1 MELEWNLDDLFINNN
16 EFYKEIDYVRNIL
29 NSFINEL
36 DSLTLLELLD
46 KEWYIKEKTNNILIY
61 GSLRYYKNIKSEEC
75 VKLKEDAEN
84 FSNEVN
90 TTLKRVD
97 NIIINY
103 GKNKINE
110 LIKEDARL
118 EKYKHYLDDLF
129 RLREHIQD
137 DNVNKEIK
145 DNMNLINKNIS
156 LYNDLLKNCNYGNII
171 IDGNVIE
178 LDSSNISKYLS
189 SRDRETRKETYFA
202 IYKSFKD
209 NLDGFS
215 KILNELIGLRIKNSS
230 LEKFNS
236 TLDKV
241 LFIENIDTRILDF
254 LINSVNSNLSLIQRY
269 FKIKWDMLDIKDIHL
284 YDLNVPLDNNL
295 KTKYTLDEAIVIIK
309 NALNPLGDKYLSVV
323 ESLLNGHID
332 ATLDENKHQSITF
345 SWNTYSFLNFR
356 GSYNDL
362 KNLIHELGHIV
373 NYYLSK
379 GSVPY
384 LYEDSTIFVG
394 ETASIVNEILLNRY
408 LYNNAESIDDKIFY
422 LSKEIENYFTSVYK
436 QIMYTE
442 YEKKLYDIKL
452 NRDLSSD
459 LLSKEYFD
467 LVKKYYG
474 NYVNLDDEAS
484 YEWTRLGHIYRW
496 SFYTYKYASGLLIA
510 SNIVNSLIDEKT
522 ISKEEYI
529 KFLSLGSSMY
539 SLDLLR
545 TVNVDLTNSNVINSG
560 FNVLSKDIDELEKCI
575 QKKRT
580 ASNKM

>member
-1 MELEWNLDDLFINNN
+1 MELEWNLDDLFISND
-16 EFYKEIDYVRNIL
+16 EFYKEIDCVRNIL
-29 NSFINEL
+29 SSFINEL

-61 GSLRYYKNIKSEEC
+61 GSLKYYKNIKSEEC

-90 TTLKRVD
+90 ATLKRVD

-103 GKNKINE
+103 GKNKIND
-110 LIKEDARL
+110 LIKEDVKL

-156 LYNDLLKNCNYGNII
+156 LYNDLLRNSNYGNII

-202 IYKSFKD
+202 IYKSFND

-215 KILNELIGLRIKNSS
+215 KILNELIGLRIKNAS
-230 LEKFNS
+230 LERFNN

-241 LFIENIDTRILDF
+241 LFTENIDARILDF
-254 LINSVNSNLSLIQRY
+254 LIKSVNSNLSLIHRY
-269 FKIKWDMLDIKDIHL
+269 FKIKGDMLDINDIHL

-309 NALNPLGDKYLSVV
+309 NALKPLGDKYLSVI

-332 ATLDENKHQSITF
+332 ATLGENKHQSITF

-484 YEWTRLGHIYRW
+484 YEWTRLGHLYRW

-539 SLDLLR
+539 SLDLLK

-580 ASNKM
+580 ASK

>member
-1 MELEWNLDDLFINNN
+1 M
-16 EFYKEIDYVRNIL
+16 
-29 NSFINEL
+29 
-36 DSLTLLELLD
+36 
-46 KEWYIKEKTNNILIY
+46 
-61 GSLRYYKNIKSEEC
+61 
-75 VKLKEDAEN
+75 
-84 FSNEVN
+84 
-90 TTLKRVD
+90 
-97 NIIINY
+97 
-103 GKNKINE
+103 
-110 LIKEDARL
+110 
-118 EKYKHYLDDLF
+118 
-129 RLREHIQD
+129 
-137 DNVNKEIK
+137 
-145 DNMNLINKNIS
+145 
-156 LYNDLLKNCNYGNII
+156 
-171 IDGNVIE
+171 VIE

-269 FKIKWDMLDIKDIHL
+269 FKIKGDMLDIKDIHL

-408 LYNNAESIDDKIFY
+408 LYNSAESIDDKIFY

-580 ASNKM
+580 ASK

>member
-1 MELEWNLDDLFINNN
+1 MELEWNLDDLFINND
-16 EFYKEIDYVRNIL
+16 EFYKEIDYIRNIL

-209 NLDGFS
+209 NLEGFS
-215 KILNELIGLRIKNSS
+215 KILNELIGLRIKNAS

-241 LFIENIDTRILDF
+241 LFTENIDTRILDF
-254 LINSVNSNLSLIQRY
+254 LIKSVNSNLSLIQRY
-269 FKIKWDMLDIKDIHL
+269 FKIKGDMLDIKDIHL

-539 SLDLLR
+539 SLDLLK

-580 ASNKM
+580 ASK

>member
-269 FKIKWDMLDIKDIHL
+269 FKIKGDMLDIKDIHL

-408 LYNNAESIDDKIFY
+408 LYNSAESIDDKIFY

-580 ASNKM
+580 ASK

>member
-1 MELEWNLDDLFINNN
+1 MELEWNLDDLFINND
-16 EFYKEIDYVRNIL
+16 EFYKEIDYIRNIL

-110 LIKEDARL
+110 LIKEDVRL

-156 LYNDLLKNCNYGNII
+156 LYNDLLKDCNYGNII
-171 IDGNVIE
+171 IDDNVIE

-215 KILNELIGLRIKNSS
+215 KIMNELIGLRIKNAS

-241 LFIENIDTRILDF
+241 LFTENIDTRILDF
-254 LINSVNSNLSLIQRY
+254 LIKSVNSNLSLIQKY
-269 FKIKWDMLDIKDIHL
+269 FKIKGDMLDIKDIHL

-452 NRDLSSD
+452 NRVLSSD

-539 SLDLLR
+539 SLDLLK

-580 ASNKM
+580 ASK

>member
-269 FKIKWDMLDIKDIHL
+269 FKIKGDMLDIKDIHL

-309 NALNPLGDKYLSVV
+309 NSLNPLGDKYLSVV

-408 LYNNAESIDDKIFY
+408 LYNSAESIDDKIFY

-580 ASNKM
+580 ASK

>member
-1 MELEWNLDDLFINNN
+1 MELEWDLDDLFVNND
-16 EFYKEIDYVRNIL
+16 EFYKEIDCVRNIL
-29 NSFINEL
+29 SSFINEL

-61 GSLRYYKNIKSEEC
+61 GSLKYYKNIKSEEC

-90 TTLKRVD
+90 ATLKRVD

-156 LYNDLLKNCNYGNII
+156 LYNDLLRNSNYGNII

-215 KILNELIGLRIKNSS
+215 KILNELIGLRIKNAS
-230 LEKFNS
+230 LERFNN

-241 LFIENIDTRILDF
+241 LFTENIDARILDF
-254 LINSVNSNLSLIQRY
+254 LIKSVNSNLSLIHRY
-269 FKIKWDMLDIKDIHL
+269 FKIKGDMLDINDIHL

-309 NALNPLGDKYLSVV
+309 NALKPLGDKYLSVV

-474 NYVNLDDEAS
+474 NYINLDDEAS
-484 YEWTRLGHIYRW
+484 YEWTRLGHLYRW

-539 SLDLLR
+539 SLDLLK

-580 ASNKM
+580 ASK

>member
-1 MELEWNLDDLFINNN
+1 MELEWDLDDLFVNND
-16 EFYKEIDYVRNIL
+16 EFYKEIDCVRNIL
-29 NSFINEL
+29 SSFINEL

-61 GSLRYYKNIKSEEC
+61 GSLKYYKNIKSEEC

-90 TTLKRVD
+90 ATLKRVD

-103 GKNKINE
+103 GKNKIND
-110 LIKEDARL
+110 LIKEDAKL

-137 DNVNKEIK
+137 NNVNKEIK

-156 LYNDLLKNCNYGNII
+156 LYNDLLRNSNYGNII

-215 KILNELIGLRIKNSS
+215 KILNELIGLRIKNAS
-230 LEKFNS
+230 LERFNN

-241 LFIENIDTRILDF
+241 LFTENIDARILDF
-254 LINSVNSNLSLIQRY
+254 LIKSVNSNLSLIHRY
-269 FKIKWDMLDIKDIHL
+269 FKIKGDMLDINDIHL

-309 NALNPLGDKYLSVV
+309 NALKPLGDKYLSVV

-484 YEWTRLGHIYRW
+484 YEWTRLGHLYRW

-580 ASNKM
+580 ASK

>member
-110 LIKEDARL
+110 LIKEDAGL

-269 FKIKWDMLDIKDIHL
+269 FKIKGDMLDIKDIHL

-323 ESLLNGHID
+323 ELLLNGHID

-408 LYNNAESIDDKIFY
+408 LYNSAESIDDKIFY

-580 ASNKM
+580 ASK

>member
-269 FKIKWDMLDIKDIHL
+269 FKIKGDMLDIKDIHL

-580 ASNKM
+580 ASK

>member
-1 MELEWNLDDLFINNN
+1 MELEWDLDDLFVNND
-16 EFYKEIDYVRNIL
+16 EFYKEIDCVRNIL
-29 NSFINEL
+29 SSFINEL

-61 GSLRYYKNIKSEEC
+61 GSLKYYKNIKSEEC

-90 TTLKRVD
+90 ATLKRVD

-103 GKNKINE
+103 GKNKIND
-110 LIKEDARL
+110 LIKEDAKL

-137 DNVNKEIK
+137 NNVNKEIK

-156 LYNDLLKNCNYGNII
+156 LYNDLLRNSNYGNII

-215 KILNELIGLRIKNSS
+215 KILNELIGLRIKNAS
-230 LEKFNS
+230 LERFNN

-241 LFIENIDTRILDF
+241 LFTENIDARILDF
-254 LINSVNSNLSLIQRY
+254 LIKSVNSNLSLIHRY
-269 FKIKWDMLDIKDIHL
+269 FKIKGDMLDINDIHL

-309 NALNPLGDKYLSVV
+309 NALKPLGDKYLSVV

-373 NYYLSK
+373 NYYLYK

-394 ETASIVNEILLNRY
+394 ETASIVNEILLIRY

-484 YEWTRLGHIYRW
+484 YEWTRLGHLYRW

-539 SLDLLR
+539 SLDLLK

-580 ASNKM
+580 ASK

>member
-46 KEWYIKEKTNNILIY
+46 KGWYIKEKTNNILIY

-110 LIKEDARL
+110 LFKEDARL

-254 LINSVNSNLSLIQRY
+254 LINSVNSNLYLIQRY
-269 FKIKWDMLDIKDIHL
+269 FKIKGDMLDIKDIHL

-408 LYNNAESIDDKIFY
+408 LYNSAESIDDKIFY

-580 ASNKM
+580 ASK

>member
-110 LIKEDARL
+110 LITEDARL

-269 FKIKWDMLDIKDIHL
+269 FKIKGDMLDIKDIHL

-408 LYNNAESIDDKIFY
+408 LYNSAESIDDKIFY

-580 ASNKM
+580 ASK

>member
-1 MELEWNLDDLFINNN
+1 M
-16 EFYKEIDYVRNIL
+16 
-29 NSFINEL
+29 
-36 DSLTLLELLD
+36 
-46 KEWYIKEKTNNILIY
+46 
-61 GSLRYYKNIKSEEC
+61 
-75 VKLKEDAEN
+75 
-84 FSNEVN
+84 
-90 TTLKRVD
+90 
-97 NIIINY
+97 
-103 GKNKINE
+103 
-110 LIKEDARL
+110 
-118 EKYKHYLDDLF
+118 
-129 RLREHIQD
+129 
-137 DNVNKEIK
+137 
-145 DNMNLINKNIS
+145 
-156 LYNDLLKNCNYGNII
+156 
-171 IDGNVIE
+171 
-178 LDSSNISKYLS
+178 
-189 SRDRETRKETYFA
+189 
-202 IYKSFKD
+202 
-209 NLDGFS
+209 
-215 KILNELIGLRIKNSS
+215 NELIGLRIKNSS

-269 FKIKWDMLDIKDIHL
+269 FKIKGDMLDIKDIHL

-408 LYNNAESIDDKIFY
+408 LYNSAESIDDKIFY

-580 ASNKM
+580 ASK

>member
-269 FKIKWDMLDIKDIHL
+269 FKIKGDMLDIKDIHL

-408 LYNNAESIDDKIFY
+408 LYNSAESIDDKIFY

-539 SLDLLR
+539 SLDLLK

-580 ASNKM
+580 ASK

>member
-1 MELEWNLDDLFINNN
+1 MELEWNLDDLFINND
-16 EFYKEIDYVRNIL
+16 EFYKEIDYIRNIL

-110 LIKEDARL
+110 LIKEDVRL

-156 LYNDLLKNCNYGNII
+156 LYNDLLKDCNYGNII

-215 KILNELIGLRIKNSS
+215 KIMNELIGLRIKNAS

-241 LFIENIDTRILDF
+241 LFTENIDTRILDF
-254 LINSVNSNLSLIQRY
+254 LIKSVNSNLSLIQKY
-269 FKIKWDMLDIKDIHL
+269 FKIKGDMLDIKDIHL

-452 NRDLSSD
+452 NRVLSSD

-539 SLDLLR
+539 SLDLLK

-580 ASNKM
+580 ASK

>member
-1 MELEWNLDDLFINNN
+1 MELEWDLDDLFVNND
-16 EFYKEIDYVRNIL
+16 EFYKEIDCVRNIL
-29 NSFINEL
+29 SSFINEL

-61 GSLRYYKNIKSEEC
+61 GSLKYYKNIKSEEC

-90 TTLKRVD
+90 ATLKRVD

-103 GKNKINE
+103 GKNKIND
-110 LIKEDARL
+110 LIKEDAKL

-137 DNVNKEIK
+137 NNVNKEIK

-156 LYNDLLKNCNYGNII
+156 LYNDLLRNSNYGNII

-215 KILNELIGLRIKNSS
+215 KILNELIGLRIKNAS
-230 LEKFNS
+230 LERFNN

-241 LFIENIDTRILDF
+241 LFTENIDARILDF
-254 LINSVNSNLSLIQRY
+254 LIKSVNSNLSLIHRY
-269 FKIKWDMLDIKDIHL
+269 FKIKGDMLDINDIHL

-309 NALNPLGDKYLSVV
+309 NALKPLGDKYLSVV

-474 NYVNLDDEAS
+474 NYINLDDEAS
-484 YEWTRLGHIYRW
+484 YEWTRLGHLYRW

-539 SLDLLR
+539 SLDLLK

-580 ASNKM
+580 ASK

>member
-254 LINSVNSNLSLIQRY
+254 LINSVNSNLYLIQRY
-269 FKIKWDMLDIKDIHL
+269 FKIKGDMLDIKDIHL

-408 LYNNAESIDDKIFY
+408 LYNSAESIDDKIFY

-580 ASNKM
+580 ASK

>member
-269 FKIKWDMLDIKDIHL
+269 FKIKGDMLDIKDIHL

-467 LVKKYYG
+467 LIKKYYG

-580 ASNKM
+580 ASK

>member
-1 MELEWNLDDLFINNN
+1 MELEWDLDDLFVNND
-16 EFYKEIDYVRNIL
+16 EFYKEIDCVRNIL
-29 NSFINEL
+29 SSFINEL

-61 GSLRYYKNIKSEEC
+61 GSLKYYKNIKSEEC

-90 TTLKRVD
+90 ATLKRVD

-103 GKNKINE
+103 GKNKIND
-110 LIKEDARL
+110 LIKEDAKL

-137 DNVNKEIK
+137 NNVNKEIK

-156 LYNDLLKNCNYGNII
+156 LYNDLLRNSNYGNII

-215 KILNELIGLRIKNSS
+215 KILNELIGLRIKNAS
-230 LEKFNS
+230 LERFNN

-241 LFIENIDTRILDF
+241 LFTENIDARILDF
-254 LINSVNSNLSLIQRY
+254 LIKSVNSNLSLIHRY
-269 FKIKWDMLDIKDIHL
+269 FKIKGDMLDINDIHL

-309 NALNPLGDKYLSVV
+309 NALKPLGDKYLSVV

-408 LYNNAESIDDKIFY
+408 LYNSAESIDDKIFY

-474 NYVNLDDEAS
+474 NYINLDDEAS
-484 YEWTRLGHIYRW
+484 YEWTRLGHLYRW

-539 SLDLLR
+539 SLDLLK

-580 ASNKM
+580 ASK

>member
-1 MELEWNLDDLFINNN
+1 MELEWNLDDLFINND
-16 EFYKEIDYVRNIL
+16 EFYKEIDYIRNMV

-110 LIKEDARL
+110 LIKEDVRL

-156 LYNDLLKNCNYGNII
+156 LYNDLLKDCNYGNII

-215 KILNELIGLRIKNSS
+215 KIMNELIGLRIKNAS

-241 LFIENIDTRILDF
+241 LFTENIDTRILDF
-254 LINSVNSNLSLIQRY
+254 LIKSVNSNLSLIQKY
-269 FKIKWDMLDIKDIHL
+269 FKIKGDMLDIKDIHL

-452 NRDLSSD
+452 NRVLSSD

-539 SLDLLR
+539 SLDLLK

-575 QKKRT
+575 QKKGLSR
-580 ASNKM
+580 N

>member
-269 FKIKWDMLDIKDIHL
+269 FKIKGDMLDIKDIHL

-408 LYNNAESIDDKIFY
+408 LYNSAESIDDKIFY

-560 FNVLSKDIDELEKCI
+560 FNILSKDIDELEKCI

-580 ASNKM
+580 ASK

>member
-1 MELEWNLDDLFINNN
+1 MELEWNLNDLFISND
-16 EFYKEIDYVRNIL
+16 EFYKEIDCVRNIL

-215 KILNELIGLRIKNSS
+215 KILNELIGLRIKNAS

-241 LFIENIDTRILDF
+241 LFTENIDTRILDF
-254 LINSVNSNLSLIQRY
+254 LIKSVNSNLSLIQRY
-269 FKIKWDMLDIKDIHL
+269 FKIKGDMLDIKDIHL

-459 LLSKEYFD
+459 LLYKEYFD

-539 SLDLLR
+539 SLDLLK

-580 ASNKM
+580 ASK